1 MKDLTFTNVIAF
13 RGAAFYGLFIDMS
26 KNQISMENITITGNG
41 DDDEISTSFK
51 VFYPFEENSD

>member
-1 MKDLTFTNVIAF
+1 
-13 RGAAFYGLFIDMS
+13 
-26 KNQISMENITITGNG
+26 MENITITGNG